1 MSNQLS
7 KSGKTTTKNKTMK
20 TKYIQIVTL
29 AAITVAATILS
40 SGCISSSKA
49 TTTPASTESTGQQ
62 LIDLKKAYTDGDI
75 TKEQYEK
82 LQKKLVNKND

>member
-1 MSNQLS
+1 
-7 KSGKTTTKNKTMK
+7 MK
-20 TKYIQIVTL
+20 TYLSAALLTASLISTL
-29 AAITVAATILS
+29 AVT
-40 SGCISSSKA
+40 GCISSSKA

-62 LIDLKKAYTDGDI
+62 LIDLKKAYADGDI